1 MTAFS
6 TAIDRIFADPNM
18 AVDAVWKSRGVGAAV
33 SCRLIL
39 KRPDDFRDFGGAQVV
54 SSTVIADVRVSDI
67 AGAEDPVRK
76 FIPGVD
82 LYAEAALGGYA
93 ELRQRTILDGVGHW
107 VQQEA
112 PAATNEALERF
123 LNGL

>member
-67 AGAEDPVRK
+67 AAPVKGDRIEIGSDWYDISAK
-76 FIPGVD
+76 PTRDRERLVWTM
-82 LYAEAALGGYA
+82 
-93 ELRQRTILDGVGHW
+93 ELLPR
-107 VQQEA
+107 
-112 PAATNEALERF
+112 
-123 LNGL
+123 